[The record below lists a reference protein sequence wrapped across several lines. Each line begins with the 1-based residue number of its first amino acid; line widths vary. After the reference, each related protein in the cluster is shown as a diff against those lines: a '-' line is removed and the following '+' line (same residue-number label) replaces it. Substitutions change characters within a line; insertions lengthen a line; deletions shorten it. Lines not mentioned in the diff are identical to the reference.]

1 MTGVLDCL
9 KSLTLIL
16 ILILTLTNLITLFT
30 DFYNSHRSDA
40 ETDLNLSSIAVS
52 TEDNGQV
59 VRVKKRKEKNISE
72 LKEKVINKDKK
83 SKIKNKSDE
92 KIKKNDLK
100 NENNFDQVSLFSIF
114 LRKISNIKYK

>member
-30 DFYNSHRSDA
+30 NSYNSHRSDA

-100 NENNFDQVSLFSIF
+100 NEKNFDQVSLFSIF
-114 LRKISNIKYK
+114 LRKISNIKY

>member
-9 KSLTLIL
+9 KSPLIL
-16 ILILTLTNLITLFT
+16 IIILTLTNLITLFT
-30 DFYNSHRSDA
+30 DFYNSYRSDA

-52 TEDNGQV
+52 TEDDGQV

-100 NENNFDQVSLFSIF
+100 NEKNFDQVSLFSIF
-114 LRKISNIKYK
+114 LRKISNIKY